1 MEIDFLFIIFAAMC
15 STRVRLGAAAG
26 LIFSPFRLVGHT
38 FSVASRSSPEM
49 RCERELWEKRGKD
62 ITLSASPS
70 PLPSLRR
77 RPGLMKA
84 AAAATSLSSHCA
96 PV

>member
-15 STRVRLGAAAG
+15 STRVRIGAAAD

-62 ITLSASPS
+62 ITLSASP
-70 PLPSLRR
+70 LP
-77 RPGLMKA
+77 PP
-84 AAAATSLSSHCA
+84 LSSSEA
-96 PV
+96 GIDEGGGGGDVT